1 MAVTPEELKQNLDT
15 QLQTLGA
22 QLAQGVVK
30 YVEGKEAVL
39 KTELTEEITKNL
51 SGVEGLGEQ
60 LEKIQAMADS
70 FAKVFDSDEDGKI
83 TPEEILAKAV
93 LLQQAIDG
101 VNGRVDAVEASI
113 ADVKSAIEA
122 EIEDLKGRVSA
133 LEVNVSKNADAISAV
148 KADLGTN
155 YFTKNEVETALTIN
169 FNAAID
175 AFNAVLFPETDENVE
190 AGDGAVE

>member
-1 MAVTPEELKQNLDT
+1 MATTAEELKQTLDT
-15 QLQTLGA
+15 ELQSFGA
-22 QLAQGVVK
+22 KLAQGVVK

-51 SGVEGLGEQ
+51 SGIEGLGEQ

-70 FAKVFDSDEDGKI
+70 FAKVFDSDKDGKI

-155 YFTKNEVETALTIN
+155 YFTKDEVETALTIN
-169 FNAAID
+169 FNAAVD

>member
-1 MAVTPEELKQNLDT
+1 MATTAEELKQTLDT
-15 QLQTLGA
+15 ELQSFGA
-22 QLAQGVVK
+22 KLAQGVVK
-30 YVEGKEAVL
+30 YVEGKESVL
-39 KTELTEEITKNL
+39 KTELTEEITKQL
-51 SGVEGLGEQ
+51 SGIEGLGEQ

-70 FAKVFDSDEDGKI
+70 FAKVFDSNEDGSI
-83 TPEEILAKAV
+83 TPEEIVAKFT
-93 LLQQAIDG
+93 LLQQAVDG
-101 VNGRVDAVEASI
+101 VNSRVDAVEASI
-113 ADVKSAIEA
+113 SDIKSAIES

-155 YFTKNEVETALTIN
+155 YFTKEEVETALTIN
-169 FNAAID
+169 FDAAID